1 MSTKYAAVHRITAII
16 ILLKIFPVIYETVDS
31 SCFITSRSISF
42 DTSSLSSLNVV
53 ASYRDGGFDKLCP
66 KELEEKKAK
75 LEEELAKQKEAIEN
89 KLKELEQ
96 GSDSNE

>member
-1 MSTKYAAVHRITAII
+1 MIEMIEKLQKIEYMKLPEFKEYIA
-16 ILLKIFPVIYETVDS
+16 LK
-31 SCFITSRSISF
+31 
-42 DTSSLSSLNVV
+42 
-53 ASYRDGGFDKLCP
+53 DKK

-96 GSDSNE
+96 GSETNL